1 MLAATERFFDRAFG
15 AQANPWRNLGG
26 LGFLFFW
33 VLAATGIYLYIRF
46 DTSVTG
52 AYESIEHLTREEW
65 WLGGFLRSV
74 HRYAADG
81 FVAVTAL
88 HLVKEIADGHFRH
101 YRAFSWISGVPLIW
115 LLLGSGVI
123 GYWLIWDARALYSAT
138 ATAEWF
144 DALGLL
150 AEPMVRNFLTRESV
164 DDRLFSLFVFLHLG
178 LPLALL
184 AGMWVHVKRLGF
196 PKNLPPAPLAWGTIA
211 MLATLAVLLP
221 AQSHARADPS
231 SLPRALDLDW
241 FVLFA
246 HPLMYATSPE
256 FLWLLAGGVTLALTV
271 LPWLTREAAP
281 AAAVVDLANCN
292 GCGRCVADCPFA
304 AVILVP
310 AANPNGRQVQVYPEL
325 CAGCGICAG
334 ACPSSTPFRTAA
346 TIASGID
353 LPQLTVNDL
362 RARLETSLARLEGA
376 GRVVVFGCDESVK
389 SAGLADARTAAL
401 GLPCIGMLPPSFAE
415 YALRNGADG
424 VLLAGCRDGECAYR
438 LGAELTLARM
448 RGERE
453 PHLRTNVPRERLRFA
468 WLACGE
474 ETALAR
480 ALDEF
485 RDSLVRAAARP
496 VQPPKR
502 RVASG

>member
-1 MLAATERFFDRAFG
+1 MLAATERLFDRAFG
-15 AQANPWRNLGG
+15 AQANPLRNLGG

-33 VLAATGIYLYIRF
+33 VLAASGIYLYIRF
-46 DTSVTG
+46 DTSVAG

-65 WLGGFLRSV
+65 WLGGLLRSV

-115 LLLGSGVI
+115 LLLGSGII
-123 GYWLIWDARALYSAT
+123 GYWLVWDARAHFSAT

-144 DALGLL
+144 DSLAML
-150 AEPMVRNFLTRESV
+150 AEPMVRNFLSRESTG
-164 DDRLFSLFVFLHLG
+164 DRLFSLFVFLHLG

-196 PKNLPPAPLAWGTIA
+196 PKNLPPASLCWGTVA
-211 MLATLAVLLP
+211 MLFALALVAPARSHVKADPALLP
-221 AQSHARADPS
+221 HA
-231 SLPRALDLDW
+231 LEIDW
-241 FVLFA
+241 FLLFA

-256 FLWLLAGGVTLALTV
+256 FLWLLAGGGTLVLGV
-271 LPWLTREAAP
+271 LPWFTRRPAP
-281 AAAVVDLANCN
+281 PAAVVDLANCN

-310 AANPNGRQVQVYPEL
+310 AANRNGRQVAVFPDL
-325 CAGCGICAG
+325 CASCGICAG

-353 LPQLTVNDL
+353 LPQLTVNAM
-362 RARLETSLARLEGA
+362 RARLEASLARLSGE
-376 GRVVVFGCDESVK
+376 GRVVVFGCDEAAQA
-389 SAGLADARTAAL
+389 AGLADARTAVL
-401 GLPCIGMLPPSFAE
+401 GLPCIGMVPPSFVE
-415 YALRNGADG
+415 YALRNGAEG

-438 LGAELTLARM
+438 LGIELTRARLA
-448 RGERE
+448 GERE
-453 PHLRTNVPRERLRFA
+453 PRLRASVPRERLRLIGA
-468 WLACGE
+468 ARGDEAPLAAALAEFRGAL
-474 ETALAR
+474 TGAAAPRALPPKRKLAR
-480 ALDEF
+480 A
-485 RDSLVRAAARP
+485 
-496 VQPPKR
+496 
-502 RVASG
+502 

>member
-1 MLAATERFFDRAFG
+1 VLAATERLFDRAFG
-15 AQANPWRNLGG
+15 AQANPLRNLGG
-26 LGFLFFW
+26 LGFVFFW
-33 VLAATGIYLYIRF
+33 VLAVSGIYLYIRF
-46 DTSVTG
+46 DTSVAG
-52 AYESIEHLTREEW
+52 AWDSIDHLTREEW
-65 WLGGFLRSV
+65 WLGGLLRSV

-101 YRAFSWISGVPLIW
+101 YRAFSWVSGVPLIW

-123 GYWLIWDARALYSAT
+123 GYWLVWDARAHFSAT

-144 DALGLL
+144 DALGVLT
-150 AEPMVRNFLTRESV
+150 EPMVRNFLARDST

-196 PKNLPPAPLAWGTIA
+196 PKNLPPAALSWGTVA
-211 MLATLAVLLP
+211 MLFALALAAPVHSHAPANPALLP
-221 AQSHARADPS
+221 RT
-231 SLPRALDLDW
+231 LEIDW
-241 FVLFA
+241 FLLFA
-246 HPLMYATSPE
+246 HPLMYATSPG
-256 FLWLLAGGVTLALTV
+256 FLWLLASGATVVLTL
-271 LPWLTREAAP
+271 LPWLTRRPAP
-281 AAAVVDLANCN
+281 QAAVVDLANCN

-310 AANPNGRQVQVYPEL
+310 AANRNGRQVQVFPEL

-362 RARLETSLARLEGA
+362 RARLESELARLEGA
-376 GRVVVFGCDESVK
+376 AKVVVFSCDEAAQG
-389 SAGLADARTAAL
+389 AGLADARTAVL
-401 GLPCIGMLPPSFAE
+401 GLPCVGMVPPSFME

-438 LGAELTLARM
+438 LGIEWTRARLA
-448 RGERE
+448 GERE
-453 PHLRTNVPRERLRFA
+453 PRLRASVPHERLRLIGA
-468 WLACGE
+468 ARGDEAALTAALAEFRNALAG
-474 ETALAR
+474 AAAPRALPPKRKLAR
-480 ALDEF
+480 A
-485 RDSLVRAAARP
+485 
-496 VQPPKR
+496 
-502 RVASG
+502 

>member
-1 MLAATERFFDRAFG
+1 
-15 AQANPWRNLGG
+15 
-26 LGFLFFW
+26 
-33 VLAATGIYLYIRF
+33 
-46 DTSVTG
+46 
-52 AYESIEHLTREEW
+52 
-65 WLGGFLRSV
+65 
-74 HRYAADG
+74 
-81 FVAVTAL
+81 
-88 HLVKEIADGHFRH
+88 
-101 YRAFSWISGVPLIW
+101 
-115 LLLGSGVI
+115 
-123 GYWLIWDARALYSAT
+123 
-138 ATAEWF
+138 
-144 DALGLL
+144 
-150 AEPMVRNFLTRESV
+150 
-164 DDRLFSLFVFLHLG
+164 
-178 LPLALL
+178 
-184 AGMWVHVKRLGF
+184 
-196 PKNLPPAPLAWGTIA
+196 
-211 MLATLAVLLP
+211 VLLP